1 MEKCIVHF
9 LPAMAGDCILIEL
22 EHPDCILID
31 CGYKTTYNTEL
42 RPLLLRLSAEGYR
55 ISLMIIRHIDRDH
68 IDGAAHFLRENGD
81 AEIPAIIPVDEIWI
95 NGFFNTLFP
104 RLEFKHREIDEL
116 SLEERKMLS
125 DKLKSLKMSFPDEGY
140 ISATQCKALERLCVQ
155 NGYRVNCSCPD
166 RIVKRSAMRYSE
178 VATNR
183 ISIAGCQIAIL
194 NPGEPQLEALSRE
207 LDREMIRWFGRDYKI
222 QQSDEFTQLFELLME
237 LYEEPTSSEPIMAKS
252 ANLKSWL
259 GTSLLA
265 PMNAVNRSSIVVEI
279 IYHGRNMLFTGDGES
294 SDWVEFLAPIYDL
307 IKISHH
313 GSTKPNIKL
322 LENCKAKHL
331 LVSTNGGAYDR
342 YPENELLAR
351 MIFSGAERLH
361 FNYDIGQKHQLM
373 DLQDSYGFSAN
384 FGKQT
389 IIL

>member
-1 MEKCIVHF
+1 
-9 LPAMAGDCILIEL
+9 MAGDCILIEL

-55 ISLMIIRHIDRDH
+55 ISLMIISHIDRDH
-68 IDGAAHFLRENGD
+68 IEGAVHFLRENED

-237 LYEEPTSSEPIMAKS
+237 LYEEPTSSEPIMAMS

-361 FNYDIGQKHQLM
+361 FNYDIGQKQQLM

>member
-1 MEKCIVHF
+1 
-9 LPAMAGDCILIEL
+9 MAGDCILIEL

-55 ISLMIIRHIDRDH
+55 ISLMIISHIDRDH
-68 IDGAAHFLRENGD
+68 IEGAVHFLRENGD

-140 ISATQCKALERLCVQ
+140 ISATQCKTLERLCVQ
-155 NGYRVNCSCPD
+155 NGYRVNCSCQD

-237 LYEEPTSSEPIMAKS
+237 LYEEPTSSEPIMAMS

-361 FNYDIGQKHQLM
+361 FNYDIGQKQQLM

>member
-1 MEKCIVHF
+1 
-9 LPAMAGDCILIEL
+9 MAGDCILIEL

-55 ISLMIIRHIDRDH
+55 ISLMIISHIDRDH
-68 IDGAAHFLRENGD
+68 IEGAVHFLRENGD

-222 QQSDEFTQLFELLME
+222 QQSDEFTQLFELLVE
-237 LYEEPTSSEPIMAKS
+237 LYEEPTSSEPIMAMS

-361 FNYDIGQKHQLM
+361 FNYDIGQKQQLM

>member
-1 MEKCIVHF
+1 
-9 LPAMAGDCILIEL
+9 MAGDCILIEL

-55 ISLMIIRHIDRDH
+55 ISLMIISHIDRDH
-68 IDGAAHFLRENGD
+68 IEGAVHFLRENGD

-237 LYEEPTSSEPIMAKS
+237 LYEEPTSSEPIMAMS

-294 SDWVEFLAPIYDL
+294 SDWVDFLAPIYDL

-361 FNYDIGQKHQLM
+361 FNYDIGQKQQLM

>member
-55 ISLMIIRHIDRDH
+55 ISLMIISHIDRDH
-68 IDGAAHFLRENGD
+68 IEGAVHFLRENGD

-237 LYEEPTSSEPIMAKS
+237 LYEEPTSSEPIMAMS

-307 IKISHH
+307 IKISNH

-361 FNYDIGQKHQLM
+361 FNYDIGQKQQLM

>member
-1 MEKCIVHF
+1 
-9 LPAMAGDCILIEL
+9 MAGDCILIEL

-31 CGYKTTYNTEL
+31 CGYKTTYTTEL

-55 ISLMIIRHIDRDH
+55 ISLMIISHIDRDH
-68 IDGAAHFLRENGD
+68 IEGAVHFLRDNGD

-178 VATNR
+178 VSTNR

-237 LYEEPTSSEPIMAKS
+237 LYEEPTSSEPIMAMS

-361 FNYDIGQKHQLM
+361 FNYDIGQKQQLM